1 MNRPAGLALLLAA
14 AGAAAPASTGAAD
27 PAERLDR
34 IRIEIEAR
42 EARARSFSEEAEGYL
57 GELEAIDRE
66 LAETRRSLR
75 RLRLRQHGAEEELGQ
90 ARAALAVAER
100 ARMEVGEAL
109 KVRMVALYKFRSTG
123 GLPALAS
130 ARDFQSFARLGRS
143 LGQILEADGA
153 LFARYRSAE
162 ASYRASQAEAA
173 DLAAELEL
181 AAREISRRED
191 RSRRKAVERRN
202 LVALL
207 RSRADREQRT
217 AAELREAAA
226 RLEEAIRELPGSPR
240 QAGPGLV
247 RGRVRPPLDG
257 PIRLGFGRQVDP
269 EFGTET
275 LRTGVEFAG
284 VRGRPVRAVAA
295 GRVLFAGWF
304 RGYGQIVI
312 VDHGRSILTV
322 SGYLQELSVA
332 KNDTVN
338 AGQQIGTVGET
349 GALSGP
355 GLYFEIRLD
364 GRAVDPDLWLTPRAE
379 GIQ

>member
-1 MNRPAGLALLLAA
+1 MNRRAGLALLLAA

-27 PAERLDR
+27 PVERLDR

-162 ASYRASQAEAA
+162 ASYRATTIPRDQDQYSHS
-173 DLAAELEL
+173 
-181 AAREISRRED
+181 AR
-191 RSRRKAVERRN
+191 
-202 LVALL
+202 
-207 RSRADREQRT
+207 
-217 AAELREAAA
+217 
-226 RLEEAIRELPGSPR
+226 
-240 QAGPGLV
+240 AGPAH
-247 RGRVRPPLDG
+247 P
-257 PIRLGFGRQVDP
+257 FTTQSQSN
-269 EFGTET
+269 
-275 LRTGVEFAG
+275 
-284 VRGRPVRAVAA
+284 A
-295 GRVLFAGWF
+295 GRKSRL
-304 RGYGQIVI
+304 
-312 VDHGRSILTV
+312 
-322 SGYLQELSVA
+322 
-332 KNDTVN
+332 DTVVN
-338 AGQQIGTVGET
+338 SQIL
-349 GALSGP
+349 LS
-355 GLYFEIRLD
+355 
-364 GRAVDPDLWLTPRAE
+364 
-379 GIQ
+379 